1 MRSSLATRLPAL
13 ASRASLTVLLSTTS
27 ALLPCSPLG
36 AQPSPA
42 AAQGP
47 SPIRFARYAHIANDG
62 TIAFTYQDDIWITN
76 ASGAEPRRLTAHVAR
91 DFMPRFSPDG
101 KTIAF
106 TSNRMGN
113 NDVYVVPTAGGEPKQ
128 LTWFSGDDQAL
139 YWTPDGRELVITSN
153 RGTHPFGSPLYRL
166 PLDGSM
172 PRPMAMDFARAGMMK
187 QDATLVAFNRNL
199 PSYWRKGYRGNN
211 NADIAVQNLRTGEIT
226 EITDTDLKSY
236 KGFTHDVHP
245 MWGADGLIYFASERD
260 GTFNIWRMPPTGG
273 APQQVT
279 THKEDGVQF
288 PSISPDGR
296 HMIYENDFELWTM
309 DVPEGKPR
317 KLALRM
323 TFDPKEND
331 IEVLTT
337 TNRADGFTVS
347 PSGEYLAV
355 DVHGEI
361 TIVPTEAGVGEKTAV
376 TNSAWRERG
385 QVWSPDGRRIA
396 YISDESGDE
405 EIWVF
410 DIAAGTRRKLTSQA
424 SVKADLTWAPNSG
437 KLAFTG
443 NNRLWEVD
451 MAPGS
456 GTAPSAVR
464 EVATNAAGG
473 FGVGQ
478 YTPDGNWLT
487 YTKRDDDQNADVYV
501 FDVRNR
507 REVNVT
513 RNPFND
519 ANGTITPDGKH
530 LVFTSTRDGATPQ
543 LFVVSL
549 VKLNEDPNDPVVRE
563 RQRRA
568 SAGNGAPRERNDSTP
583 PGNAPAPGTQPGASN
598 AAAASAAN
606 AANSATPAAA
616 FTVRVDAD
624 GIERRVTQLTRGTM
638 GVGAYFLSRDGRTIY
653 FTVGGGGGFGGGQGA
668 APVDPE
674 SPNVGLFSMGIDGQ
688 NRRRIAGGTYPG
700 LTPTTDRRAVFFR
713 RPARGANAADA
724 ADADGGGSGTEIARL
739 TLATPQR
746 ADAIPFTFPVRID
759 RRAEWNQL
767 FEESW
772 RVMKYRFYDEKM
784 HGKDWDAIKARY
796 KPLLQ
801 YVGTNEDVYDL
812 ANEMIGELNASH
824 TGVSGPPTRPMP
836 RVYVTRYLGF
846 EMEPGDAGRYRIS
859 HIYRGG
865 AADKEWLNL
874 AVGDYVLGIDG
885 KELKAGDNYER
896 MLSTTLNDY
905 LPVRVAKS
913 ASGEGARTVRI
924 ASVTSLTDIKYNEWV
939 ATNRDEVEKQ
949 TNGDIAY
956 VHIRAMD
963 QPSLAKFRNEID
975 QYSNKKGIIVDIRYN
990 GGGNID
996 QELIDILERQPYQ
1009 FWNQRTGS
1017 RSWGRR
1023 PRQAIAGPKVMLINS
1038 RSGSDS
1044 EVTPMAFRQLGLGR
1058 IVGNPTAAAV
1068 IATGSYS
1075 LINGGTIRTPG
1086 SLVITYDPTKPNNY
1100 GVNLENLGVPPDVW
1114 VKNTPMD
1121 EVRKFDRELKAAI
1134 DEAMR
1139 MLKEKAPSKVSSDN
1153 H

>member
-1 MRSSLATRLPAL
+1 MRSSLAPLAPAL
-13 ASRASLTVLLSTTS
+13 AALLGSA
-27 ALLPCSPLG
+27 ALLPPL
-36 AQPSPA
+36 APL
-42 AAQGP
+42 AAQTTPQAAPAP

-62 TIAFTYQDDIWITN
+62 TIAFTYQDDIWLTN
-76 ASGAEPRRLTAHVAR
+76 SAGAEPRRLTAHVAR

-101 KTIAF
+101 KWIAF

-113 NDVYVVPTAGGEPKQ
+113 NDVYVVPVAGGEPKQ
-128 LTWFSGDDQAL
+128 LTWFSGDDQAM

-153 RGTHPFGSPLYRL
+153 RGTHPFGSPLFRL
-166 PLDGSM
+166 PLDGGM

-187 QDATLVAFNRNL
+187 QDATLVAFNRSL
-199 PSYWRKGYRGNN
+199 PSYWRKGYRGNS

-226 EITDTDLKSY
+226 EITDTDLKAY

-288 PSISPDGR
+288 PAVSPDGR
-296 HMIYENDFELWTM
+296 RMIYENDFRLWTM
-309 DVPEGKPR
+309 DIPDGKPR
-317 KLALRM
+317 ELALRM

-331 IEVLTT
+331 VDVVTT

-355 DVHGEI
+355 DFHGEI
-361 TIVPTEAGVGEKTAV
+361 MIVPTEAGVGEKTAV
-376 TNSAWRERG
+376 TNSPWRERG

-405 EIWVF
+405 EIWTF
-410 DIAAGTRRKLTSQA
+410 DIASGTRRKLTSQQ
-424 SVKADLTWAPNSG
+424 SIKADLTWAPNSA

-451 MAPGS
+451 MAAGS
-456 GTAPSAVR
+456 SPR
-464 EVATNAAGG
+464 EVAANAAGG
-473 FGVGQ
+473 FTVGQ

-530 LVFTSTRDGATPQ
+530 LVFTSTRDGATAQ

-549 VKLNEDPNDPVVRE
+549 VKLAEDPNDPVVRE

-568 SAGNGAPRERNDSTP
+568 AAGGAGNAPRERGDST
-583 PGNAPAPGTQPGASN
+583 APASPAAPGQPGAST

-606 AANSATPAAA
+606 AANTMAAGA
-616 FTVRVDAD
+616 PFTVRIDAD
-624 GIERRVTQLTRGTM
+624 GIERRVTQLTRGTP

-653 FTVGGGGGFGGGQGA
+653 FTVGGGGGFGGGGQGA
-668 APVDPE
+668 AAADPD
-674 SPNVGLFSMGIDGQ
+674 SPNVGLFAMNIDGQ
-688 NRRRIAGGTYPG
+688 NRRRVAGGAYPG

-713 RPARGANAADA
+713 RPARGGDE
-724 ADADGGGSGTEIARL
+724 GGTGTEIARL

-746 ADAIPFTFPVRID
+746 ADPVGFTFPVRID

-796 KPLLQ
+796 KPLLP

-824 TGVSGPPTRPMP
+824 TGVNGPPTRPMP
-836 RVYVTRYLGF
+836 RVYTSRYLGF
-846 EMEPGDAGRYRIS
+846 EMEPSDAGRYRIS
-859 HIYRGG
+859 HIYRDGP
-865 AADKEWLNL
+865 ADKEWLGL
-874 AVGDYVLGIDG
+874 AVGDYVLGVDG
-885 KELKAGDNYER
+885 TELKAGDNYER
-896 MLSTTLNDY
+896 LLATTLNEY
-905 LPVRVAKS
+905 IPVRVSKS

-924 ASVTSLTDIKYNEWV
+924 ASVTSLTDVKYLEWV
-939 ATNRDEVEKQ
+939 AKNRDEVEKQ

-956 VHIRAMD
+956 VHIRSMD

-975 QYSNKKGIIVDIRYN
+975 QFSNKKGIIVDIRYN

-1017 RSWGRR
+1017 RVWGRR
-1023 PRQAIAGPKVMLINS
+1023 PRQAIAGPKVMMINA

-1068 IATGSYS
+1068 IATGSYN

-1114 VKNTPMD
+1114 VKNSPMD
-1121 EVRKFDRELKAAI
+1121 EVKKFDRELKAAI

-1139 MLKEKAPSKVSSDN
+1139 MLKEKQAQNRISSENDK
-1153 H
+1153 